1 MACEAA
7 RQLSGA
13 DDFSLS
19 HIDIQTALV
28 LQDTQTTELI
38 TALKPVRLT
47 SNLDSEWY
55 EFSVSSYDGHNW
67 VKHCAGSVRPGS
79 DVHAQPQPR
88 ELKPFPRNITSPYSA
103 MKKMGLNYG
112 PTFQGL
118 ETVSTYPGKQT
129 AYATLRTPEISESWY
144 ALHPSTIDNCLQ
156 LFAFAASEGISRYMD
171 KLCIPTHLDHLYI
184 STLGSEVQMIAE
196 ATTSSGRSK
205 GTLQGS
211 AMITSGDQVLFS
223 LNGGK
228 FSPLD
233 NGDPQKLD
241 TVAAARLEWEPDMD
255 FLDPATLMVPLSNE
269 PKAIEEIERFTI
281 LCMLEMQQQLS
292 SVTFE
297 TEHLVKY
304 KRWMDDQIQRAR
316 ESCHPLVDDDST
328 LTALTSEDRVEL
340 IAKMVEDLKS
350 SELAAGAELIARLLK
365 NCTGIFTGETEA
377 LEVYLADN
385 GLTNVYNIMA
395 DRLDSTA
402 FMRSAGHN
410 NPTLR
415 VLEIGA
421 GTGGTTVVALD
432 GLSTGDGER
441 MYSKYT

>member
-1 MACEAA
+1 
-7 RQLSGA
+7 
-13 DDFSLS
+13 
-19 HIDIQTALV
+19 
-28 LQDTQTTELI
+28 
-38 TALKPVRLT
+38 
-47 SNLDSEWY
+47 
-55 EFSVSSYDGHNW
+55 
-67 VKHCAGSVRPGS
+67 
-79 DVHAQPQPR
+79 
-88 ELKPFPRNITSPYSA
+88 
-103 MKKMGLNYG
+103 MGLNYG
-112 PTFQGL
+112 ATFQGL
-118 ETVSTYPGKQT
+118 ENVSTFPGKQT
-129 AYATLRTPEISESWY
+129 AYATLRTPAISESWY

-156 LFAFAASEGISRYMD
+156 LFAFAASEGISRHMD

-184 STLGSEVQMIAE
+184 STLANEAPMVAE
-196 ATTSSGRSK
+196 AKTSSGRSK

-211 AMITSGDQVLFS
+211 AMVTSGDQVLFS
-223 LNGGK
+223 LSGGK
-228 FSPLD
+228 FSPID

-269 PKAIEEIERFTI
+269 PRAIEEVERFTI
-281 LCMLEMQQQLS
+281 LCMLEMQEQLFK
-292 SVTFE
+292 VTFE

-304 KRWMDDQIQRAR
+304 KKWMDDQIERAR
-316 ESCHPLVDDDST
+316 EGRHPLVADDTT
-328 LTALTSEDRVEL
+328 LASLSSEDRAEL
-340 IAKMVEDLKS
+340 IAKMTNEMKS
-350 SELAAGAELIARLLK
+350 SELAAGAELIARLVR

-421 GTGGTTVVALD
+421 GTGGTTVVALE